1 MPTMIHPLNT
11 ATATASSRARESTD
25 KSFRS
30 PHYDCT
36 EQDDT
41 MRLTVYVPGVDASG
55 VEITARGP
63 DLIVIA
69 RKARFV
75 RDNWKALHLENAQR
89 DYMLRLRIGHGYDHD
104 GIAAELNRGILAI
117 TLPRRA
123 RPPAIAP
130 ALRHCFA
137 A

>member
-1 MPTMIHPLNT
+1 MHTMIHPLST
-11 ATATASSRARESTD
+11 ATTASRVHEASD
-25 KSFRS
+25 KSSRS

-41 MRLTVYVPGVDASG
+41 LRLTVYVPGVDAAG

-63 DLIVIA
+63 DLTVIA
-69 RKARFV
+69 RKTRFV

-89 DYMLRLRIGHGYDHD
+89 DYLLRLRIGHGYDHD
-104 GIAAELNRGILAI
+104 GIAAELNHGILTI

-123 RPPAIAP
+123 PAVVP